1 MCCFMAKSEFKNTKH
16 AENAES
22 KKLIIMRTCIACVMA
37 VFFIAWIFNLKYQF
51 KTSFGEEGQ
60 KLNLGQAKANI
71 DEAIANTKNNLE
83 NIKRAREQIQDIL
96 PQNNGI
102 SALQIELL
110 KNKLT
115 NENAA
120 SGTIKY

>member
-1 MCCFMAKSEFKNTKH
+1 
-16 AENAES
+16 
-22 KKLIIMRTCIACVMA
+22 MRTCVACVMA
-37 VFFIAWIFNLKYQF
+37 VFLIAWIFNLKYQF
-51 KTSFGEEGQ
+51 KTNSGEGG
-60 KLNLGQAKANI
+60 KTLNLEQAKAEF
-71 DEAIANTKNNLE
+71 DEAIADAKNNFE
-83 NIKRAREQIQDIL
+83 NIKQARGQIQNIL